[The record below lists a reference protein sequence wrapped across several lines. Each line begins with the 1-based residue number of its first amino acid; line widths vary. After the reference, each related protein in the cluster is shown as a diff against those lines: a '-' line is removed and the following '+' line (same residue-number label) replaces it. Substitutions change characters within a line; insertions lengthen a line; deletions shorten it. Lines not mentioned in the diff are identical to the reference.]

1 MKDLV
6 NVRVNQM
13 KTNYFAA
20 PEVEVLVCKALIKL
34 LGCSQTELTST
45 GNPVSE
51 ALRVEGSCGQSNRS
65 KCVASLVATRK
76 NVLFCF
82 RQGLTLNLS

>member
-20 PEVEVLVCKALIKL
+20 PEVEVLVCKALIEL

-51 ALRVEGSCGQSNRS
+51 TLRVGGSCVQSNRS
-65 KCVASLVATRK
+65 KH
-76 NVLFCF
+76 VL
-82 RQGLTLNLS
+82 QIE